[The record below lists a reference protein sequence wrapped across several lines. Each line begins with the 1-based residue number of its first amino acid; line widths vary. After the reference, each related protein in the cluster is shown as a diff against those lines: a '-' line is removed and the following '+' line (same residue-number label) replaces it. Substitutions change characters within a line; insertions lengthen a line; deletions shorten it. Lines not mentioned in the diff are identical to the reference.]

1 MLPDSPTFGTIW
13 YAKGGVYGPE
23 PVMVISSPAMPRL
36 APGRVAVV
44 QVVRLDDPWPKPHPM
59 IAETIPGVGI
69 AALTDFTTIPQG
81 WFIDPSHSPGSTPPG
96 TPTLPAGSATSS
108 APDPR

>member
-81 WFIDPSHSPGSTPPG
+81 WFIDPQPFAR
-96 TPTLPAGSATSS
+96 L
-108 APDPR
+108 DPSRHADVARRIRNLIGP